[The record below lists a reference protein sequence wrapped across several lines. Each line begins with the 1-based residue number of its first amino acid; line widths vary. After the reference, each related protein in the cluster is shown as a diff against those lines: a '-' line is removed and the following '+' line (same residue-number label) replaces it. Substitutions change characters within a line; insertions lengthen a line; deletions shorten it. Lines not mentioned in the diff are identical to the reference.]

1 MELRHLRYFIAV
13 AEEGHFTRAA
23 ERLHMQQPPLSQQ
36 IRALEEELGFALF
49 ERHPKG
55 ARLTAGGAAFLAEA
69 RAILASVV
77 SGAARATLAA
87 HGASGLLHIG
97 FTSSAAAHELMPRI
111 IRAFRDAWP
120 AVILRFSEENASVLT
135 SELESGKLDLAF
147 LRQPV
152 RRPDSLQFATIA
164 TEEMLLVLPS
174 GHPALPPAR
183 AGRRATVSLASLKDE
198 QFVMLKHAGS
208 LGMYA
213 SLVAACEKAGY
224 APQVAIE
231 VERMLTMISL
241 VAAGV
246 GVSAVP
252 ASMCGF
258 HERNV
263 VYCRIAESDATLM
276 APLTFVH
283 RIDDQMP
290 VLANFKA
297 IVRRAKTAT
306 IGKITALEET

>member
-23 ERLHMQQPPLSQQ
+23 ERLHIQQPPLSQQ
-36 IRALEEELGFALF
+36 IRALEEELGFTLF
-49 ERHPKG
+49 DRHPKG
-55 ARLTAGGAAFLAEA
+55 ARLTAGGAVFLEEA
-69 RAILASVV
+69 RAILSNVV
-77 SGAARATLAA
+77 SGAARANLAA
-87 HGASGLLHIG
+87 HGASGLLRIG
-97 FTSSAAAHELMPRI
+97 FTSSAAAHDLMPRI
-111 IRAFRDAWP
+111 IRGFRDEWP
-120 AVILRFSEENASVLT
+120 DVILRFNEENASVLT
-135 SELESGKLDLAF
+135 SELENDNLDLAF

-152 RRPDSLQFATIA
+152 RRPDRLRFATIA

-183 AGRRATVSLASLKDE
+183 AGKRATVSLASLSKE

-213 SLVAACEKAGY
+213 SLVSACEKTGFT
-224 APQVAIE
+224 PRVAIE

-263 VYCRIAESDATLM
+263 VYCRIAESDDTLM

-283 RIDDQMP
+283 RHDDQMP
-290 VLANFKA
+290 VLSNFKTTVQRFVA
-297 IVRRAKTAT
+297 RK
-306 IGKITALEET
+306 G